1 MTQDINSFF
10 WIPVAPGMLV
20 FTNFHG
26 ATEMEK
32 PMNSM
37 NEPSGHRESL
47 STRRKEFPYV
57 KEDGEQNESVDKS
70 PHNVPEQ
77 LQIKAAHRVGEG
89 VPFQQ
94 VPDARS
100 AAGDRESAA
109 AS

>member
-1 MTQDINSFF
+1 MTTKKLISLIFCC
-10 WIPVAPGMLV
+10 
-20 FTNFHG
+20 
-26 ATEMEK
+26 
-32 PMNSM
+32 
-37 NEPSGHRESL
+37 RESL